1 MKAIFTVLFKAE
13 GARPLFVILCLVLS
27 SLAEAASIGSL
38 LPVIAAMSGSAEAQT
53 TGLSAVIRS
62 FLSAAGIEPS
72 LGSLLLLVV
81 GFMLLKAFLTFAAL
95 SYAGISAARVSIA
108 LRRRLVAA
116 VFDAKWS
123 FYSDQRGGRFA
134 NTISNDAGR
143 AGDAYLLAAQVVAYG
158 LQGLAYVT
166 VAILINWRLALFGGL
181 ASCLVVLILGQL
193 IRITRRAGFKQTDRT
208 SALTVFMV
216 DMLANIKPLKSSQRY
231 DAMLATI
238 TRTLNRLK
246 RTLVTRELSKA
257 GLVQGSDA
265 VTAILVGTGAYVA
278 HTFWQTPLPE
288 LLVSGVIFFQIVA
301 IMSKLLKFMQ
311 AAAQL
316 ESAYIRTMELVNMA
330 AAQKEAHHG
339 KHPPAIGAGFRYEH
353 VDFAHGETEVL
364 SDVSFTIPA
373 RAITVFSG
381 PSGSGKTSLIDLL
394 IGLNIPSRG
403 RILIGD
409 TPLTEIDMRAWR
421 HMIGYVPQEL
431 SLFHASVRDNITLS
445 DTSIGD
451 EEVLAA
457 LEQAGASGFIA
468 NLPEGLDTD
477 VGEMGGK
484 LSGGQ
489 RQRISLARALVTR
502 PQVLILDEVTSA
514 LDPETEN
521 EIVGN
526 IASLR
531 GKFTIIVITHRPAWT
546 AIADRLYKVSHGKVT
561 AARRTTARKVTA

>member
-1 MKAIFTVLFKAE
+1 MKAIFTILFKAE

-38 LPVIAAMSGSAEAQT
+38 LPVIAAMSGSAEAESS
-53 TGLSAVIRS
+53 GLSHAIRS
-62 FLSAAGIEPS
+62 FVRSAGIEPS
-72 LGSLLLLVV
+72 LGSLLMLVV
-81 GFMLLKAFLTFAAL
+81 GFMLLKAFLTFSAL

-158 LQGLAYVT
+158 LQAVAYVG
-166 VAILINWRLALFGGL
+166 VAILINWRLAIVGAL
-181 ASCLVVLILGQL
+181 ASSMVILILGQL
-193 IRITRRAGFKQTDRT
+193 IRITRRASFKQTDRT

-238 TRTLNRLK
+238 TRTLNRL
-246 RTLVTRELSKA
+246 RRSLVTRELSKA

-265 VTAILVGTGAYVA
+265 VTAILVGSGAYVA
-278 HTFWQTPLPE
+278 HTWWRTPLPE

-301 IMSKLLKFMQ
+301 IMSKLLKFLQ
-311 AAAQL
+311 AAAQH
-316 ESAYIRTMELVNMA
+316 ESSYVRTMEMVTMA
-330 AAQKEAHHG
+330 EGQKEDHRG
-339 KHPPAIGAGFRYEH
+339 TLTPTIGDGFRYEH
-353 VDFAHGETEVL
+353 VDFAHGETDVL

-409 TPLTEIDMRAWR
+409 TPLTDIDMRAWR
-421 HMIGYVPQEL
+421 HTIGYVPQEL
-431 SLFHASVRDNITLS
+431 NLFHASVRDNITLS
-445 DTSIGD
+445 DAAIAD
-451 EEVLAA
+451 EDVLAA
-457 LEQAGASGFIA
+457 LEQAGATAFIA
-468 NLPEGLDTD
+468 NLPDGLDTD

-514 LDPETEN
+514 LDPATES

-531 GKFTIIVITHRPAWT
+531 GKFTIIVITHRSAWT
-546 AIADRLYKVSHGKVT
+546 AIADRLYKVSHGKVS
-561 AARRTTARKVTA
+561 AARRASSKKVTA